1 MGIAAALVGPLG
13 ILVGAIVYT
22 CRSSMRKRRN
32 TDDSHD
38 PEMSSW
44 SGPSAVPSSL
54 GFPASAKPSYHT
66 VNTSSPHSS
75 TLTTSPDSTRAAP
88 SHLAPVSSGW
98 RTFYQFLPCGKSDV
112 LGDESC
118 ATPNRLGTNNS
129 LLMEVEPGV
138 FAPRPIDGKL
148 VRGPALPNFAPK
160 GWGRTDVHMT
170 LPARLSDM
178 HFAASAASSTM
189 TSSSSGDISTTSGR
203 PLVKRRNSIPADL
216 EILPSG
222 PEDGPNAGGN
232 AKTATNGGG
241 EAAVLVHR
249 TLRRNLLGSHAAERV
264 ESLKEDAAEAPPRD
278 DGSSIV
284 RGLSKADWDH
294 SGLEEID
301 FETEIM
307 PFLQEQIGSGAF
319 GDVYLATWRG
329 MEVAVKIFNRGFAGA
344 TGEQVR
350 RGTPALRLG
359 TREQVAA

>member
-1 MGIAAALVGPLG
+1 
-13 ILVGAIVYT
+13 
-22 CRSSMRKRRN
+22 
-32 TDDSHD
+32 
-38 PEMSSW
+38 
-44 SGPSAVPSSL
+44 
-54 GFPASAKPSYHT
+54 
-66 VNTSSPHSS
+66 
-75 TLTTSPDSTRAAP
+75 
-88 SHLAPVSSGW
+88 
-98 RTFYQFLPCGKSDV
+98 
-112 LGDESC
+112 
-118 ATPNRLGTNNS
+118 
-129 LLMEVEPGV
+129 
-138 FAPRPIDGKL
+138 
-148 VRGPALPNFAPK
+148 
-160 GWGRTDVHMT
+160 
-170 LPARLSDM
+170 
-178 HFAASAASSTM
+178 M

-241 EAAVLVHR
+241 EADVLVHR
-249 TLRRNLLGSHAAERV
+249 TLRRNLLGSPAVERV

-350 RGTPALRLG
+350 RGPLLCASGPVNKLPHSEEANEEIGSVVEERPHSALGPSLDC
-359 TREQVAA
+359 